1 MYQMA
6 TKPKTTTAAA
16 EPAKASVPA
25 VQETAK
31 APAVAAEYAAMGGTG
46 FEDATADDY
55 VLPFYTI
62 LQGLSP
68 QIETVDGAKPG
79 LIINTT
85 SNALKGTSMD
95 FVTARREHEYVE
107 WLPNRGGFV
116 AKHKPD
122 SAVVKEALAK
132 VKGDRFTKLI
142 LDNGNLLVETF
153 YLYGVVVE
161 NMEPVGLGCL
171 AFASTKIKKYK
182 AWYTQAQ
189 EKLVSHK
196 VPMAALCYRWSTAKE
211 KNTKGEF
218 YNWAFGLA
226 GGDVEASKVKPGTAL
241 FKTVMDLLSAKDI
254 KVDHSKE
261 GGGSGDD
268 EAGSDRTM

>member
-1 MYQMA
+1 MA
-6 TKPKTTTAAA
+6 TKPKAATATAPV
-16 EPAKASVPA
+16 EPKTNLPAMQEQAKPPA
-25 VQETAK
+25 VS
-31 APAVAAEYAAMGGTG
+31 AEYAAMGTG

-79 LIINTT
+79 IIINTT
-85 SNALKGTSMD
+85 SNALKGGSID
-95 FVTARREHEYVE
+95 FVTVRREHNYVE

-116 AKHKPD
+116 KKHEVD
-122 SAVVKEALAK
+122 SAVVKEGLAS
-132 VKGDRFTKLI
+132 VKGDKFAKIVLPS
-142 LDNGNLLVETF
+142 GNLLVETF
-153 YLYGVVVE
+153 YLYGVLAD
-161 NMEPVGLGCL
+161 NMEPIGLGCL
-171 AFASTKIKKYK
+171 AFSSTKIKKYK

-226 GGDVEASKVKPGTAL
+226 GADVEASKVVPGTEL
-241 FKTVMDLLSAKDI
+241 FKTVMSLLSAKDI

-261 GGGSGDD
+261 GGSGDE